1 MSFFNCQHCVCV
13 RMCGGGGEGRRG
25 GQCTEKK
32 RIPNFFFTV
41 STFHG
46 AVYFPTNTKMKS

>member
-13 RMCGGGGEGRRG
+13 CMCGGGAEGG

-32 RIPNFFFTV
+32 RIPNFLLLFLLSTGQFT
-41 STFHG
+41 SLQTL
-46 AVYFPTNTKMKS
+46 K